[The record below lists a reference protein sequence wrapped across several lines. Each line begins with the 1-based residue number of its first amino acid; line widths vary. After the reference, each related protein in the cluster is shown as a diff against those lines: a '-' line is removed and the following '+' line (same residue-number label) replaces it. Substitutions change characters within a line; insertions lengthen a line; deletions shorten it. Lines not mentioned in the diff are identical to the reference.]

1 MSGKSA
7 TEWVGYPP
15 SSRVQRDSL
24 PYTATEWVGYPPSS
38 RVQRDSL
45 PCKTATGWVGY
56 PPSSR
61 VQRDSLPYTATEWVG
76 YPPSSRVQRDSL
88 PSTSA
93 GNGEI
98 AGCRYLRVKRIEH
111 IAYSG
116 DGIIVSSSSKHRV
129 SPRDSLY
136 TTHFL

>member
-1 MSGKSA
+1 MSGKS
-7 TEWVGYPP
+7 
-15 SSRVQRDSL
+15 
-24 PYTATEWVGYPPSS
+24 
-38 RVQRDSL
+38 
-45 PCKTATGWVGY
+45 
-56 PPSSR
+56 
-61 VQRDSLPYTATEWVG
+61 ATEWVG

-98 AGCRYLRVKRIEH
+98 AGCRYKLQVKRIEH

-129 SPRDSLY
+129 SPRDDSSY
-136 TTHFL
+136 TTHFFIKKYFFI